1 MYILEE
7 SYYSTDTK
15 YICQLLYQTFEI
27 SVRFLDKN
35 KNILHEYITND
46 IPNPFYS
53 SKEEHLHE
61 LYLDDDP
68 FNFPVI
74 RTNNY
79 LEIFLLIHLNH
90 KKNTEGTFIIGPCI
104 YSKPLEK
111 MINRI
116 INDCHVIANKH
127 KVIDY
132 YHSMP
137 IIKKSTLIHVSTLLY
152 YMIYFKK
159 IDTNTVIER
168 NKSFISTTC
177 EMERSNIYISIC
189 HQNDFVRNEISAST
203 KIYEAIKAGNEEE
216 LLKHWSSFPRK
227 TITMFCVTSELRNRK
242 NQAISGIAIATR
254 YAIDGGLPSEVA
266 FSLSEFYMQ
275 NLEKLNDI
283 NSILV
288 LIEEAFCVFTRHVKT
303 HRRRNYSK
311 TIVTCQNYILKNI
324 YQEISLKQLAC
335 ITNKNPMYLS
345 TLFKK
350 EVGMTLSEYIQRE
363 KVEEAKK
370 LLTLTNYSLLEV
382 STFLNFN
389 NQSYFTKIFKK
400 YTEVTPKQYRNQHTI
415 Y

>member
-1 MYILEE
+1 MVI
-7 SYYSTDTK
+7 SIYSVDTK
-15 YICQLLYQTFEI
+15 NICQLVFQTFEI
-27 SVRFLDKN
+27 PVRFLDKS
-35 KNILHEYITND
+35 KNILHEYIYRD

-53 SKEEHLHE
+53 SKEEHLNG

-68 FNFPVI
+68 FNFPII

-79 LEIFLLIHLNH
+79 LESFILIHLNNQE
-90 KKNTEGTFIIGPCI
+90 NTKGTFIIGPCI

-111 MINRI
+111 IINRI
-116 INDCHVIANKH
+116 INDSHVIANKH
-127 KVIDY
+127 MIMNY
-132 YHSMP
+132 YHSLP
-137 IIKKSTLIHVSTLLY
+137 TIKESKLIHVSTLLY

-159 IDTNTVIER
+159 IDANTVIER
-168 NKSFISTTC
+168 NKSFKRITC
-177 EMERSNIYISIC
+177 EMEKPDIYISLC
-189 HQNDFVRNEISAST
+189 HQNDNVRNEISAST
-203 KIYEAIKAGNEEE
+203 KMYEAIKAGNKEE
-216 LLKHWSSFPRK
+216 LLKYWGSFPRK
-227 TITMFCVTSELRNRK
+227 TITKFCVTNELRNRK
-242 NQAISGIAIATR
+242 NQAIAGIAIATR

-266 FSLSEFYMQ
+266 FSLSEFYIQ

-288 LIEEAFCVFTRHVKT
+288 LVEKAFCTFTEHVKT
-303 HRRRNYSK
+303 YRGKNYSK
-311 TIVTCQNYILKNI
+311 PITTCQNYISKNI

-335 ITNKNPMYLS
+335 ITNKNSMYLS
-345 TLFKK
+345 TLFKN
-350 EVGMTLSEYIQRE
+350 EVGMTLSEYIHRE

-370 LLTLTNYSLLEV
+370 LLTLTNHSLLEI

>member
-1 MYILEE
+1 MGI
-7 SYYSTDTK
+7 SVYSVDTK
-15 YICQLLYQTFEI
+15 YICQLLFQTFEI
-27 SVRFLDKN
+27 PVRFLDKS
-35 KNILHEYITND
+35 KNILHEYISSD

-53 SKEEHLHE
+53 SKEEHLNG
-61 LYLDDDP
+61 LYLDVDP
-68 FNFPVI
+68 FNFPII
-74 RTNNY
+74 RTNNQ
-79 LEIFLLIHLNH
+79 LESFILIHLSNQE
-90 KKNTEGTFIIGPCI
+90 NTEGTFIIGPSI

-111 MINRI
+111 MINKI
-116 INDCHVIANKH
+116 INDSHVIANKH
-127 KVIDY
+127 MVMNY
-132 YHSMP
+132 YHSLP
-137 IIKKSTLIHVSTLLY
+137 TIKESKLIHVSTLLY

-159 IDTNTVIER
+159 IDANTVIER
-168 NKSFISTTC
+168 NKSFKRITC
-177 EMERSNIYISIC
+177 EMEKPDIYISLC
-189 HQNDFVRNEISAST
+189 HQNDYVRNEISAST
-203 KIYEAIKAGNEEE
+203 KMYEAIKAGNKEE
-216 LLKHWSSFPRK
+216 LLKYWGSFPRK
-227 TITMFCVTSELRNRK
+227 TITNFCVTNELRNRK
-242 NQAISGIAIATR
+242 NQAIAGIAIATR
-254 YAIDGGLPSEVA
+254 YAIDGGLPSEEA

-288 LIEEAFCVFTRHVKT
+288 LVEKAFCVFTEHVKT
-303 HRRRNYSK
+303 HRGRNYSK
-311 TIVTCQNYILKNI
+311 TIVTCQNYIFKNI
-324 YQEISLKQLAC
+324 YQEVSLKHLAC

-370 LLTLTNYSLLEV
+370 LLILTNYSLLEV